1 MRLQNCWFS
10 LQMNCDT
17 VHSYRW
23 LVRPTG
29 NSRGDSGFKILW
41 PLFAIGKWR
50 FIVLVGLWPALLS
63 LRPALPATPLQIC
76 ENLCGRRNAAGSDQC
91 RAILDDRYRRFTDVE
106 DTAQLRCTVLRCNL
120 GSAQQLAVGTAK
132 LKCPSKQQ

>member
-10 LQMNCDT
+10 LQMNYDT

-29 NSRGDSGFKILW
+29 NARDDSGFKILW
-41 PLFAIGKWR
+41 PLFAIGRWR

-63 LRPALPATPLQIC
+63 LRPALPATPLQMC
-76 ENLCGRRNAAGSDQC
+76 ENLCDRRNAAGLDQR
-91 RAILDDRYRRFTDVE
+91 RAILDDSYTPFAELDNSG
-106 DTAQLRCTVLRCNL
+106 QLRCPVLR
-120 GSAQQLAVGTAK
+120 
-132 LKCPSKQQ
+132 